1 MKITE
6 VKIKLIVNGAQLK
19 GIAQVSL
26 DDVFLV
32 KDIKIV
38 QGKEGLFI
46 AMPSKKVEIN
56 GEVKHIDI
64 AHPLNNTFREILSK
78 AILEE
83 FEKELQQP

>member
-83 FEKELQQP
+83 FDKELKNQ

>member
-83 FEKELQQP
+83 FEKELQQQ

>member
-83 FEKELQQP
+83 FEKELQQ